1 MGNKTLPLLSFNRG
15 RVSRLGLSRQDVKR
29 IALSADIQTNWI
41 PTVLGS
47 MSIRPGL
54 GYKGA
59 TKSNA
64 AAKLLEFIFSVSDK
78 AIIELTA
85 AVMRVWVNDALV
97 TRASVSSAVANS
109 SFTDKT
115 STAVTFTGGGS
126 ADAVYTG
133 ADIFVVDDPVSFS
146 NSGGGLP
153 AALTA
158 GTTYYV
164 KSVVAGTNTITVAA
178 TSPTA
183 SASAITMATAGTGTH
198 TIYAHA
204 AVTSWT
210 DNDEVGSMSAWV
222 TGGYLGLIG
231 TGTNAAIRDQ
241 TVTVAAGDLNVEHA
255 LRIIIQRG
263 PVILR
268 VGSTAGGDEYI
279 TETTLATGTHSLTF
293 TPTGDFRIRLMNRAT
308 QQTLVDSCN
317 VEAAGVMELPTPWTV
332 NDLGLIRSDQSADV
346 VFCACSGKQQRKI
359 ERRSTTSWSVVVY
372 APDDGPFRVIN
383 TGPGTMTAA
392 SIFGNTTLTSSIAFF
407 RSTHVGAL
415 FALTSTGQTV
425 SKSMVA
431 LNDATGSI
439 EVLGVT
445 TSRNFTIVI
454 SGLTGTGNT
463 VDLQRSFDNAAWVA
477 VPTYTWTTDVTT
489 SYTDGLENQIV
500 YYRLLCSVYAAGT
513 TASALSITTGS
524 IRGACRVTG
533 FTSATVVDVEVL
545 KDFGATT
552 ATTDWEEGQ
561 WSDYRGWPS
570 AVGFD
575 GGRLW
580 WGGKDAIVGSVS
592 DAFSSFDP
600 ETVGDSGP
608 INRTLP
614 GGQVD
619 TINWILSLQRL
630 MVGGQ
635 GAEFSCRSDS
645 LDGPLTPTNFNPKK
659 ASTQGSAAVRA
670 LTIDSQGVYV
680 QRGGTRVYT
689 LAMTSNQVTFD
700 YTAQN
705 LCEIIPEIGKPAI
718 VRIAV
723 QRQPDT
729 RIHCVRSD
737 GTVALLIFDTTEQ
750 VTCWVDVETD
760 GDVEDV
766 AILPGDDGDSEDH
779 VYYVVNRTIN
789 GSTVRYLERW
799 AFQSECLGTTTNN
812 LGDSFVTYSGA
823 STTTITAAHLAG
835 ENVVVWADGA
845 DVGTASDGTQA
856 YTLNGSGQAT
866 LASAVTSYM
875 VGLPYT
881 ASFKSGKLLSLSSS
895 MVTPLN
901 QSKAIRS
908 LGLIMADVHPKG
920 LKVGRDL
927 TNMDD
932 LPELEDGY
940 AISTTAIRT
949 AYDGDSIV
957 LPGTWGTD
965 ERLCLFGSAPR
976 PVTILS
982 AVMEIET

>member
-78 AIIELTA
+78 ALIELTDM
-85 AVMRVWVNDALV
+85 VMRVWVSDALV
-97 TRASVSSAVANS
+97 TRASVS
-109 SFTDKT
+109 
-115 STAVTFTGGGS
+115 TAVVNGNF
-126 ADAVYTG
+126 
-133 ADIFVVDDPVSFS
+133 
-146 NSGGGLP
+146 
-153 AALTA
+153 
-158 GTTYYV
+158 
-164 KSVVAGTNTITVAA
+164 GTNLNDGTDSDQAGA
-178 TSPTA
+178 TS
-183 SASAITMATAGTGTH
+183 
-198 TIYAHA
+198 
-204 AVTSWT
+204 
-210 DNDEVGSMSAWV
+210 AWA
-222 TGGYLGLIG
+222 TGGYMGLTG

-241 TVTVAAGDLNVEHA
+241 TVTVAAPDQNVEHA
-255 LRIIIQRG
+255 LRIVIARG

-279 TETTLATGTHSLTF
+279 SETTLLTGAHSLTL
-293 TPTGDFRIRLMNRAT
+293 TPTGDFRIRLMSRVKRI
-308 QQTLVDSCN
+308 TLVDSCN
-317 VEAAGVMELPTPWTV
+317 VEAAGVMEITTPWTA
-332 NDLGLIRSDQSADV
+332 NDLDLVRSDQSADV
-346 VFCACSGKQQRKI
+346 VFCACYGKQQRRI
-359 ERRSTTSWSVVVY
+359 ERRSTRSWSVVVY
-372 APDDGPFRVIN
+372 ESDDGPFRVLN
-383 TGPGTMTAA
+383 TGPGTMAVAA
-392 SIFGNTTLTSSIAFF
+392 ISGNTTLTSSIAFF
-407 RSTHVGAL
+407 KSTHVGAL
-415 FALTSTGQTV
+415 FALTSTGQSV
-425 SKSMVA
+425 NKSMGV
-431 LNDATGSI
+431 LNDATNSI
-439 EVLGVT
+439 EVTGVT
-445 TSRNFTIVI
+445 TDRAFTIVL
-454 SGLTGTGNT
+454 SGLTATGNT
-463 VDLQRSFDNAAWVA
+463 VILQRSFDDA
-477 VPTYTWTTDVTT
+477 VWSAVSGKSWTADATE
-489 SYTDGLENQIV
+489 SYNDGLDNQIV
-500 YYRLLCSVYAAGT
+500 YYRLLCSVYAGGT
-513 TASALSITTGS
+513 TIATLTIATGS
-524 IRGACRVTG
+524 IRGIGRVIG
-533 FTSATVVDVEVL
+533 FTSATAVDLEVIT
-545 KDFGATT
+545 DFGTT
-552 ATTDWEEGQ
+552 TDTTDWEEGQ
-561 WSDYRGWPS
+561 WSDRRGWPS

-592 DAFSSFDP
+592 DAFSSFDH
-600 ETVGDSGP
+600 ETEGDSGP

-670 LTIDSQGVYV
+670 IAIDSQGVYI

-689 LAMTSNQVTFD
+689 LALTSNQVTFD

-705 LCEIIPEIGKPAI
+705 LCEIIPEIGKPSI

-737 GTVALLIFDTTEQ
+737 GTVALLIFDATEQ

-760 GDVEDV
+760 GLVEDV
-766 AILPGDDGDSEDH
+766 AVLPGDEGEDEDH

-789 GSTVRYLERW
+789 GSTVRYIERW

-812 LGDSFVTYSGA
+812 LGDSFVTYSGVA
-823 STTTITAAHLAG
+823 TTTITAAHLAG
-835 ENVVVWADGA
+835 ENVVVWANGVDI
-845 DVGTASDGTQA
+845 GTASDGTQT
-856 YTLNGSGQAT
+856 YTLDGSGQAMIP
-866 LASAVTSYM
+866 SSTSYM

-881 ASFKSGKLLSLSSS
+881 ASFKSGKLLSLSGSIP
-895 MVTPLN
+895 TPLN
-901 QSKAIRS
+901 QIKAIRS

-949 AYDGDSIV
+949 SYDGDPIV

-965 ERLCLFGSAPR
+965 ERLCLLGAAPR

-982 AVMEIET
+982 AVMEVET